1 MCFKESLVHWHSWH
15 SCLDVARLHNIKWF
29 KKRFQRSTRRAPWTC
44 WRYPFEGWQL
54 FRCNVAWCLRVS
66 ILSRYKTDYEG
77 FFISNL
83 RSALQAA
90 LNFLCFF
97 VWIPRIWA
105 FLLPLLLSAIFS
117 CCESYVVAIETSF
130 CGNNAV
136 HGWLYSATK
145 RLYTQ
150 FHQWNS

>member
-1 MCFKESLVHWHSWH
+1 MSQGCTISSGSRKDSRDLQDVPLEHVEGTRLKGDSCFVAML
-15 SCLDVARLHNIKWF
+15 LDV
-29 KKRFQRSTRRAPWTC
+29 C
-44 WRYPFEGWQL
+44 
-54 FRCNVAWCLRVS
+54 VS
-66 ILSRYKTDYEG
+66 PILSRYKTDYEG

-105 FLLPLLLSAIFS
+105 FLLPLLLSAILS
-117 CCESYVVAIETSF
+117 CRESYVVAIETSF

-136 HGWLYSATK
+136 HG
-145 RLYTQ
+145 
-150 FHQWNS
+150 